1 MTAAGVAPNERDRQ
15 PGAAAE
21 ATRATVPIGF
31 GLIGAGAISTQH
43 LEALDA
49 IPGARIAGIAS
60 ASNEKARAAGE
71 RWGVPWTTDVD
82 ELLAR
87 DDVDA
92 VAIAT
97 PSGLHPGQALAALR
111 HGKHVLVEKPIALSN
126 ADARAVVEEAK
137 RRGLVAGTVSQRRF
151 EPTVRAVRDAVEAGA
166 LGTVAMIV
174 AEGFYF
180 RPQSYY
186 DSAAWRGTIELDGG
200 VLMNQAI
207 HTIDLLRWIG
217 GPVRSVSASVATIG
231 HRMEAEDTASVSL
244 RFEAGALGAILAT
257 TCAAIERPTEL
268 RIHGDRGHIR
278 LVGEELTEWEVP
290 GRDRPTDDPR
300 AGAEDVATGTA
311 TWGTNAVGYVRQY
324 SDFVHAIRDGRAPAV
339 TAEDGAAAVEIVL
352 AAYESSRMG
361 QAVQLGGEAT

>member
-1 MTAAGVAPNERDRQ
+1 MTADVGTPPADRTGASVDTSARTIGV
-15 PGAAAE
+15 
-21 ATRATVPIGF
+21 

-49 IPGARIAGIAS
+49 IPGARIAGVAS
-60 ASNEKARAAGE
+60 ASADKARAAGE
-71 RWGVPWTTDVD
+71 RWNVPWTTDID

-87 DDVDA
+87 EDVDV

-126 ADARAVVEEAK
+126 VDAREVVEEAR

-151 EPTVRAVRDAVEAGA
+151 EPVVRAVRDAVAEGA
-166 LGTVAMIV
+166 IGRVSIVV
-174 AEGFYF
+174 AEGFYL

-186 DSAAWRGTIELDGG
+186 DSAAWRGTIDLDGG

-217 GPVRSVSASVATIG
+217 GPVASVAANVATIG
-231 HRMEAEDTASVSL
+231 HRMEAEDTATVSL
-244 RFEAGALGAILAT
+244 RFASGALGAILAT
-257 TCAAIERPTEL
+257 TCAETERPTEL
-268 RIHGDRGHIR
+268 RIHGDSGHIR
-278 LVGEELTEWEVP
+278 LVGEDVAEWAVP
-290 GRDRPTDDPR
+290 DRERPVADTK
-300 AGAEDVATGTA
+300 AGAVGIAAATA

-324 SDFVHAIRDGRAPAV
+324 TDFLEAIRDGRAPAV

-352 AAYESSRMG
+352 AAYESSRTG
-361 QAVQLGGEAT
+361 AAVAIGGGAA